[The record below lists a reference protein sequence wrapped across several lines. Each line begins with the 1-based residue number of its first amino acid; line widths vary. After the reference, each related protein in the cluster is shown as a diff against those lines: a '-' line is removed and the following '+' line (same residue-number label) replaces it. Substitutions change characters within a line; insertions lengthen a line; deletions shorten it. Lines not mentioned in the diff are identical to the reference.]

1 MSTGLAF
8 ALLTFAG
15 ALVFGLGIYLAD
27 LAWTAIARRR
37 RRGAG

>member
-27 LAWTAIARRR
+27 LTWSAIARRR
-37 RRGAG
+37 KQQPR